1 MGLETY
7 RSKRDFDITPEPER
21 DRYAQ
26 RSKDRLFVVQKH
38 AASHLHYDLRLEI
51 DGVLKSWAVP
61 KGPSLDPRDKRLA
74 IQVEDHPLSYA
85 DFEGMI
91 PAGQYGAGAVII
103 WDKGTWTPLR
113 GLDDYQRGR
122 LTFQLHGEKLRGA
135 FTLVRMGSDSSNK
148 NWLLMKQSDEFA
160 RSESVVERSPAS
172 IASGMQIEEL
182 IAQNRSLARRRKD
195 KSRQ

>member
-122 LTFQLHGEKLRGA
+122 LTFQLHGDKLRGA